1 MIKVNQ
7 KLNRTPYFEILSED
21 QVYALHSASLE
32 ILQRTGMN
40 VHNKEALNIFREGGA
55 YVEGD
60 RVKIPPVMVR

>member
-21 QVYALHSASLE
+21 QVYAIHSASLE

-40 VHNKEALNIFREGGA
+40 VHNEEALNIFS
-55 YVEGD
+55 
-60 RVKIPPVMVR
+60 